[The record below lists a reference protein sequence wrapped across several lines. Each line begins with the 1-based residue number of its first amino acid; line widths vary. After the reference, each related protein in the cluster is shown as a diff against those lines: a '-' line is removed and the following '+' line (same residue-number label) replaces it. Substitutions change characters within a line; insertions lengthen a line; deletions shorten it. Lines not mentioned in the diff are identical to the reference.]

1 MSDKVAVEEEYFSR
15 LDKEQAAKLREHIAA
30 EKAKS
35 AREERQKLHYM
46 RCGKCGGELETQ
58 AFRGVDIDVCGECGA
73 VLLDPGELQV
83 LAGEDQS
90 GVLDGLRHLFGFK
103 GRSA

>member
-1 MSDKVAVEEEYFSR
+1 MSDKVPVEEEYFAR
-15 LDKEQAAKLREHIAA
+15 LDKEQSAKMREILAI

-46 RCGKCGGELETQ
+46 RCGKCGGEMNTH
-58 AFRGVDIDVCGECGA
+58 AFRGVDVDICGECGA
-73 VLLDPGELQV
+73 VLLDPGELQT

-90 GVLDGLRHLFGFK
+90 GVLDGIKQLFRFK